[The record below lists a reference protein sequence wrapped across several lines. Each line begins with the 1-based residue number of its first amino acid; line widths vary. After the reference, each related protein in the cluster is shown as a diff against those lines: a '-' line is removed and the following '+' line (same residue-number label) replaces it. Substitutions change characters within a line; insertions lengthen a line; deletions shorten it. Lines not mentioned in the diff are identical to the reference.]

1 MPTTHA
7 EPAISE
13 RLARLDWNTIHESLR
28 EHGYAVTPAV
38 LTPSECETMVRMYVS
53 SQHFRSHI
61 VMERYRF
68 GRGDYK
74 YFDYP
79 LPAIVQELREQSY
92 P

>member
-61 VMERYRF
+61 VM
-68 GRGDYK
+68 GGDYK